1 MLAYLV
7 AASLPRKQKGS
18 LFPLPSLF
26 VSSET
31 FFPLP
36 RRDTKQHSF
45 PQHKSAY
52 LRDERRAHPFFLNPP
67 GSPSENNP
75 LFSPRPLFIITG
87 FLGAPH
93 TNENVAKRGEAVTTQ
108 FRPSSLFPSPDV
120 GR

>member
-31 FFPLP
+31 FFPSPDATRNNTVSRSTKALIYVMSAEHTPFSSTHPAPPVKTIHYFLP
-36 RRDTKQHSF
+36 D
-45 PQHKSAY
+45 
-52 LRDERRAHPFFLNPP
+52 PFSL
-67 GSPSENNP
+67 
-75 LFSPRPLFIITG
+75 LQV